1 MLAGDADLAIADLPA
16 QQGAGGFGLAMGLA
30 RRGMARTTGRRMAEP
45 LSGQRAIR
53 WEALP
58 ALLPFAPGFGI
69 EVAMTI
75 DALHAGL
82 RVVEV
87 EVDLHHNPTGKDL
100 SGLLHRARQ
109 ARAIAREL
117 TRRKAWRPTQT
128 PADGGSPDWEG
139 SPGGQGGGGA
149 FHSPPA
155 NRGPRGQGEVMR
167 ALPVALCGV
176 LVGWGIGFWA
186 APQVLAG
193 LARSSLARVNYRK
206 REVVAGLGLL
216 LPIGLLVWAAPLGVA
231 ARVDPLRAVRAG
243 LLAPSGLAV
252 VVAGLSFVVLGLVD
266 DLVEDPGGSRGFRGH
281 LRALAAGRL
290 TGGGIKLLGGGLAGL
305 LVASLATP
313 GDRPAWAVLLGGLV
327 VASAANT
334 ANLLDLRPG
343 RCAKVF
349 LPLWVVG
356 CLLDPGGGAWSAG
369 LAGAALAALPF
380 DLREEGMLGDAGAN
394 ALGAVVGTLFL
405 AGPIWLLW
413 AAAAVL
419 LALQLA
425 SERVSFSRVI
435 EANRVL
441 RAADRLGRR
450 GT

>member
-1 MLAGDADLAIADLPA
+1 
-16 QQGAGGFGLAMGLA
+16 
-30 RRGMARTTGRRMAEP
+30 
-45 LSGQRAIR
+45 
-53 WEALP
+53 
-58 ALLPFAPGFGI
+58 
-69 EVAMTI
+69 
-75 DALHAGL
+75 
-82 RVVEV
+82 
-87 EVDLHHNPTGKDL
+87 
-100 SGLLHRARQ
+100 
-109 ARAIAREL
+109 
-117 TRRKAWRPTQT
+117 
-128 PADGGSPDWEG
+128 
-139 SPGGQGGGGA
+139 
-149 FHSPPA
+149 
-155 NRGPRGQGEVMR
+155 MR
-167 ALPVALCGV
+167 ALPIAVCGV
-176 LVGWGIGFWA
+176 LVGWGVGFWA

-193 LARSSLARVNYRK
+193 LAGSSLARVNYRQ

-216 LPIGLLVWAAPLGVA
+216 LPIGLLVWAAPLAVA
-231 ARVDPLRAVRAG
+231 ARVDPLRAARAG

-252 VVAGLSFVVLGLVD
+252 VIAGLAFVLLGLAD
-266 DLVEDPGGSRGFRGH
+266 DLIEDPGGRRGFRGH

-305 LVASLATP
+305 LAASMATP
-313 GDRPAWAVLLGGLV
+313 PDRPAWAVLLGGLV

-356 CLLDPGGGAWSAG
+356 CVVDPGGGAWSAG

-394 ALGAVVGTLFL
+394 ALGAVVGTLLL
-405 AGPIWLLW
+405 AGPMWLVW

-419 LALQLA
+419 VALQLA

-435 EANRVL
+435 EGNRVL

-450 GT
+450 GP